1 MEKPSSF
8 ILQWEASNQ
17 SYHPV
22 AEIGPKGIFLELHDN
37 EKFWLFKYSENMGFI
52 QRRTALRRAREIAKV
67 GIVNPATGARIGVG
81 FECKEEIDPYHDLPA
96 KVTRA
101 EHEYNK

>member
-1 MEKPSSF
+1 MSDEF

-17 SYHPV
+17 SFHPV
-22 AEIGPKGIFLELHDN
+22 AEIGQKGIFLEMLK
-37 EKFWLFKYSENMGFI
+37 EKKAWLFKYSEGLSFI

-67 GIVNPATGARIGVG
+67 GIVNPATGVRVGVN
-81 FECKEEIDPYHDLPA
+81 FECKEEVDPYRDLPA

>member
-1 MEKPSSF
+1 MSDEF
-8 ILQWEASNQ
+8 ILQWEPSNQ
-17 SYHPV
+17 SFHPV
-22 AEIGPKGIFLELHDN
+22 AEIGQKGIFLELLKE
-37 EKFWLFKYSENMGFI
+37 EKVWFFKYSDKEISFI

-67 GIVNPATGARIGVG
+67 GIVHPATGARVGVG
-81 FECKEEIDPYHDLPA
+81 FEFKEEIDPYHDLPG

>member
-1 MEKPSSF
+1 MSDEF

-17 SYHPV
+17 SFSPV
-22 AEIGPKGIFLELHDN
+22 AEVGEKGIYLELLKD
-37 EKFWLFKYSENMGFI
+37 EKVWFFKYSNKDISFI

-67 GIVNPATGARIGVG
+67 GIVNPANGARIGVG
-81 FECKEEIDPYHDLPA
+81 FECKEEIDPYKDLPA